1 MLLMF
6 GELSKVLWVFWLVHM
21 ILINHVF
28 ASEYRVNTMKE
39 QQRIHKKEIGRGSL
53 KKH

>member
-1 MLLMF
+1 M
-6 GELSKVLWVFWLVHM
+6 HI

-39 QQRIHKKEIGRGSL
+39 QQRIQKKKNRKRKSKEALDDGGATMS
-53 KKH
+53 